1 MSEEIRDS
9 RQAIRRGVMNRCP
22 KCGQGKVF
30 AGYLQ
35 LVPRCSNCGEPIGE
49 YRAADGPAFFTMTV
63 VMLLLIPMIGF
74 GWVLF
79 RPEPVVLL
87 LWVGVISTVLTLVLL
102 RLIKGGF
109 IGYLWAK
116 NERDRGA

>member
-1 MSEEIRDS
+1 MPEDIRDPG
-9 RQAIRRGVMNRCP
+9 QAICRGVLNQCP
-22 KCGQGKVF
+22 NCGRGKVF

-35 LVPRCSNCGEPIGE
+35 LAPRCSHCGEPLGD

-79 RPEPVVLL
+79 RPAPMVLL
-87 LWVGVISTVLTLVLL
+87 IWVAAISTVLTLVLL

-116 NERDRGA
+116 QEKDRGA